1 MTQQSKHDPDGGT
14 LASFL
19 KEEGLYEEVMLGA
32 TKKVLAA
39 QLEAEM
45 RLQNLSKA
53 EMARRMHTSRA
64 SLNRLLSPSHNSVT
78 LQTMEKAARVLNRH
92 IAVALV

>member
-1 MTQQSKHDPDGGT
+1 MTQQSTHNPDGGT
-14 LASFL
+14 LADFL

-32 TKKVLAA
+32 TKKVLAS
-39 QLEAEM
+39 QLEEQM
-45 RLQNLSKA
+45 RQQNISKS

-64 SLNRLLSPSHNSVT
+64 SLNRLLSPSHSSVT